1 MLADK
6 QRGKGTFDAYS
17 LPSSSFCLTH
27 ATRLYSRPLPRMS
40 PSRFS
45 SYLPMCCHAD
55 PPRAFISYAAPLSL
69 LHPRKSRQSKALAAL
84 LFFSLPLRQL
94 TPPSFSSPTLS
105 LHRELR
111 FFVVTSILSLSSP
124 APLWQRRVSQKRR
137 PRLGG
142 VCRTAPRSQTVD
154 ASRHT
159 PLQVSQY
166 APRRPH
172 SRTSSHSPN
181 TVVGRSDAAILRQR
195 RRFCVS
201 VWDSTPRYK
210 AAEGST
216 PRYYIPAV
224 FGRTRMRGPPGLM
237 CYESRSPRRR

>member
-69 LHPRKSRQSKALAAL
+69 LYPRKSRQSKALAAL

-94 TPPSFSSPTLS
+94 TPPSFSSPHSFLTPGVA
-105 LHRELR
+105 
-111 FFVVTSILSLSSP
+111 FFCRYINSYLILASTALAAKSQPETSAEVRRCLPNSP
-124 APLWQRRVSQKRR
+124 AV
-137 PRLGG
+137 
-142 VCRTAPRSQTVD
+142 AD
-154 ASRHT
+154 
-159 PLQVSQY
+159 
-166 APRRPH
+166 
-172 SRTSSHSPN
+172 
-181 TVVGRSDAAILRQR
+181 R
-195 RRFCVS
+195 RRFATHSSTSLPVRSAKTALEDLVPFAEHCRRKIGCC
-201 VWDSTPRYK
+201 DS
-210 AAEGST
+210 
-216 PRYYIPAV
+216 
-224 FGRTRMRGPPGLM
+224 
-237 CYESRSPRRR
+237 